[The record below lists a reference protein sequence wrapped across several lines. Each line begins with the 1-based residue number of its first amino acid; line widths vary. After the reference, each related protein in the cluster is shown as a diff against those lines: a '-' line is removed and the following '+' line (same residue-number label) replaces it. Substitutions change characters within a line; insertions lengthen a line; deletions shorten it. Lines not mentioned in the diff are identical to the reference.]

1 GRGSPAV
8 ARGDPH
14 PQPPRGAGGRR
25 AGGAERS
32 ARAAG
37 PRPGVQSLEDRRPPG
52 GARAGGL
59 RRPRTAPGGRIPRAR
74 PPRRAPPGR
83 GRGAGRG
90 RRGGHG
96 MTLPLVASALPLPL
110 LRRGK
115 VREVYEVDRE
125 TLLLVASD
133 RVSALDRKSTRLNS

>member
-1 GRGSPAV
+1 MIR
-8 ARGDPH
+8 R
-14 PQPPRGAGGRR
+14 PPRSTLFPYTTLF
-25 AGGAERS
+25 RS
-32 ARAAG
+32 
-37 PRPGVQSLEDRRPPG
+37 RRPPG

-74 PPRRAPPGR
+74 PPRRAPAGR

-90 RRGGHG
+90 RHGGHG

-133 RVSALDRKSTRLNS
+133 RVSAFDVV

>member
-1 GRGSPAV
+1 MFVFFFFQAEDGIRDLTVTGVQTCALPIS
-8 ARGDPH
+8 RS
-14 PQPPRGAGGRR
+14 
-25 AGGAERS
+25 AERS

-59 RRPRTAPGGRIPRAR
+59 RRPRTAPGGRIPGAC
-74 PPRRAPPGR
+74 PARRAPPGR

-133 RVSALDRKSTRLNS
+133 RVSA